1 MSLNVAFG
9 DAWITPSPALL
20 PNGRTEWDRETLCW
34 CFHTVKYFEEEV
46 CVPQA
51 WGELEATRPQGEE
64 ALEARAS
71 GSSRPNAADAGG
83 APPLVNGLL
92 WKSWEKATQWN
103 RQKGRWLVTT
113 PTTTIPPSASASLPS
128 SIRHLSRM

>member
-1 MSLNVAFG
+1 MGQG
-9 DAWITPSPALL
+9 DPLL
-20 PNGRTEWDRETLCW
+20 R
-34 CFHTVKYFEEEV
+34 FHTVKYFEEEV

-92 WKSWEKATQWN
+92 WKSWEKTTQWN
-103 RQKGRWLVTT
+103 RQKGRWLVTAAA
-113 PTTTIPPSASASLPS
+113 TIPPSASASPPS
-128 SIRHLSRM
+128 SIRRLGVLSRM